1 LNKWRSIAGRR
12 RRGESSD
19 SAHLTL
25 VRKFLV
31 IDGANLRASLRKIFD
46 IKTLYRTVNAEVERD
61 GKTEFCER
69 FALLA
74 TFVRRN
80 NSLDVFV
87 RRI

>member
-1 LNKWRSIAGRR
+1 LNKWRSIPDCR
-12 RRGESSD
+12 RRGESND
-19 SAHLTL
+19 PAHLTL

-31 IDGANLRASLRKIFD
+31 IDSAHLIAVLRKISD
-46 IKTLYRTVNAEVERD
+46 IKLLYSTVNVEVELD